1 MHELK
6 LAENIVTILEKEI
19 QSPEVGNVKT
29 VYLEVG
35 KLKYIIPDI
44 MESSFAHIPKSTKLK
59 DAKLEISEV
68 PVRIKCSSCGSERV
82 VNDGDYFCQECS
94 SGDTEVIG
102 GKEFLVKGI
111 EW

>member
-6 LAENIVTILEKEI
+6 LAENIVAILEKEVA
-19 QSPEVGNVKT
+19 SPEVGDVKT

-35 KLKYIIPDI
+35 KLKYIIPEI
-44 MESSFAHIPKSTKLK
+44 IESSFKHIPKSSKLK
-59 DAKLEISEV
+59 DAKLEILEV
-68 PVRIKCSSCGSERV
+68 PAKIKCSSCSSERV
-82 VNDGDYFCQECS
+82 VDDGDYFCKECS
-94 SGDTEVIG
+94 SGDTEVVA